1 MNVMRVLG
9 IALAAAGVVFLVIGL
24 SATDSPVEQLSETF
38 TGKYTSQTLWYIAG
52 GLGALV
58 GGGLIAAAPRR

>member
-1 MNVMRVLG
+1 MITMRILG

-24 SATDSPVEQLSETF
+24 NATGSPVEQLSETF

-52 GLGALV
+52 GLGALI
-58 GGGLIAAAPRR
+58 GGGLVVLAPRR